1 MVSINSK
8 MSGLS
13 DIKSTS
19 TLARNRNNT
28 PNTLDK
34 HSDQKFSSLFDK
46 AKNESDQSKKIQTIN
61 QQASTYS
68 PLMVRYGA
76 NKINEIKNIASSYGV
91 NDLTNE
97 DFDYAIRYGRSI
109 IADYLV

>member
-13 DIKSTS
+13 DIKSTN
-19 TLARNRNNT
+19 TLARTRNDVANG
-28 PNTLDK
+28 LDK
-34 HSDQKFSSLFDK
+34 QSNQKFSSLFDK
-46 AKNESDQSKKIQTIN
+46 AQNENALPKKTQTIN

-76 NKINEIKNIASSYGV
+76 NKINEIKNIASNHGV